1 VRPGGRGGANAGV
14 DQVTAN
20 EEAVDRGGAPG
31 EERRWYVVHTLSGQ
45 EYKVKEMLESRIKSH
60 EMGERIFQVLIPS
73 EKVAEVKAGK
83 KTISARK
90 FFPGYLLVEMVRTDD
105 TYYLVRRT
113 PGVIGFIG
121 SGSPIPLQ
129 EHEVKDVLSQ
139 IELKREKV
147 KPKTLFDIGETV
159 KVTDGPFINFNG
171 TIDEVNPDRG
181 KLKVL
186 VTIFG
191 RSTPVE
197 LEYWQ
202 VEKG

>member
-1 VRPGGRGGANAGV
+1 MSVP
-14 DQVTAN
+14 
-20 EEAVDRGGAPG
+20 EKLC
-31 EERRWYVVHTLSGQ
+31 EERNTRGVSMATEEMDKKWYVVHTLSGQ
-45 EYKVKEMLESRIKSH
+45 EYKVKEMLESRIKSY
-60 EMGERIFQVLIPS
+60 EMEQLIPHVLIPS

-90 FFPGYLLVEMVRTDD
+90 FFPGYILVEMARTDE
-105 TYYLVRRT
+105 TYYLVRQT

-129 EHEVKDVLSQ
+129 EHEIQDVLAQ
-139 IELKREKV
+139 IELKKEKV
-147 KPKTLFDIGETV
+147 KPKVLFEIGETV
-159 KVTDGPFINFNG
+159 KITDGPFINFNG
-171 TIDEVNPDRG
+171 TIDEVNPDKG

-186 VTIFG
+186 VSIFG

>member
-1 VRPGGRGGANAGV
+1 MVKEPAV
-14 DQVTAN
+14 EN
-20 EEAVDRGGAPG
+20 EEMQDQ
-31 EERRWYVVHTLSGQ
+31 ERKWYVVHTLSGQ

-60 EMGERIFQVLIPS
+60 ETEQLIFQVLIPS
-73 EKVAEVKAGK
+73 EKVAEVKGGK

-90 FFPGYLLVEMVRTDD
+90 FFPGYLLVEMVRTDE
-105 TYYLVRRT
+105 TYYLVRQT

-121 SGSPIPLQ
+121 SGSPIPLH
-129 EHEVKDVLSQ
+129 EHEIKDVLSQ
-139 IELKREKV
+139 IEVKKEKV
-147 KPKTLFDIGETV
+147 KPKILFEVGETA
-159 KVTDGPFINFNG
+159 KITDGPFINFNG
-171 TIDEVNPDRG
+171 VIDEVNPDRG

-186 VTIFG
+186 VAIFG

>member
-1 VRPGGRGGANAGV
+1 MEKRL
-14 DQVTAN
+14 
-20 EEAVDRGGAPG
+20 
-31 EERRWYVVHTLSGQ
+31 YVVHTLSGQ

-60 EMGERIFQVLIPS
+60 EMDSLITQVLIPS

-90 FFPGYLLVEMVRTDD
+90 FFPGYLLVEMTCTDES
-105 TYYLVRRT
+105 YYLVRQT

-129 EHEVKDVLSQ
+129 EHEIQDVLAQ
-139 IELKREKV
+139 IEVKKEKV
-147 KPKTLFDIGETV
+147 KPKILFEIGETV
-159 KVTDGPFINFNG
+159 KVNDGPFINFNG

-181 KLKVL
+181 RLKVL

>member
-1 VRPGGRGGANAGV
+1 MGNDMVAEDKGKEMPARK
-14 DQVTAN
+14 
-20 EEAVDRGGAPG
+20 
-31 EERRWYVVHTLSGQ
+31 WYVVHTLSGQ

-60 EMGERIFQVLIPS
+60 EMEALIFQVLIPS
-73 EKVAEVKAGK
+73 EKVAEVKGGK

-90 FFPGYLLVEMVRTDD
+90 FFPGYLLVEMVRTDE
-105 TYYLVRRT
+105 TYYLVRQT

-121 SGSPIPLQ
+121 SGSPIPLR
-129 EHEVKDVLSQ
+129 EHEIKDVLSQ
-139 IELKREKV
+139 IEVKREKV
-147 KPKTLFDIGETV
+147 KPKVLFEIGETV

-186 VTIFG
+186 VAIFG

-202 VEKG
+202 VEKA

>member
-1 VRPGGRGGANAGV
+1 MVKEP
-14 DQVTAN
+14 
-20 EEAVDRGGAPG
+20 AVEDK
-31 EERRWYVVHTLSGQ
+31 EMQEQDRRWYVVHTLSGQ

-60 EMGERIFQVLIPS
+60 EMEDLVFQVLIPS

-83 KTISARK
+83 KTITSRK
-90 FFPGYLLVEMVRTDD
+90 FFPGYLLVEMIRTDE
-105 TYYLVRRT
+105 TYYLVRQT

-121 SGSPIPLQ
+121 SGAPIPLQ
-129 EHEVKDVLSQ
+129 EREIQDVLSQ
-139 IELKREKV
+139 IEVKKEKV
-147 KPKTLFDIGETV
+147 KPKILFEVGEAV
-159 KVTDGPFINFNG
+159 KVTDGPFVNFTG
-171 TIDEVNPDRG
+171 VIDEVDPDRG

-186 VTIFG
+186 VSIFG

>member
-1 VRPGGRGGANAGV
+1 MTDNGQGVEPKDEGAQ
-14 DQVTAN
+14 D
-20 EEAVDRGGAPG
+20 
-31 EERRWYVVHTLSGQ
+31 RRWYVVHTLAGQ
-45 EYKVKEMLESRIKSH
+45 EYKVKEMLESRVKSH
-60 EMGERIFQVLIPS
+60 EMEGLISRVLIPS

-90 FFPGYLLVEMVRTDD
+90 FFPGYLMVEMVRTDE
-105 TYYLVRRT
+105 TYYLVRQT

-129 EHEVKDVLSQ
+129 EHEVQDVLSQ

-147 KPKTLFDIGETV
+147 KPKTLFELGEAV

-171 TIDEVNPDRG
+171 TVDEVNPDRG

-202 VEKG
+202 VEKE

>member
-1 VRPGGRGGANAGV
+1 VR
-14 DQVTAN
+14 QVTDN
-20 EEAVDRGGAPG
+20 GQGVEPRDEGAQD
-31 EERRWYVVHTLSGQ
+31 RRWYVVHTLAGQ
-45 EYKVKEMLESRIKSH
+45 EYKVKEMIESRVKSH
-60 EMGERIFQVLIPS
+60 EMEGLITRVLIPS

-90 FFPGYLLVEMVRTDD
+90 FFPGYLMVEMARTDE
-105 TYYLVRRT
+105 TYYLVRQT

-129 EHEVKDVLSQ
+129 EHEVQDVLSQ

-202 VEKG
+202 VEKE

>member
-1 VRPGGRGGANAGV
+1 M

>member
-1 VRPGGRGGANAGV
+1 MVKEPAV
-14 DQVTAN
+14 EDK
-20 EEAVDRGGAPG
+20 EAQ
-31 EERRWYVVHTLSGQ
+31 EQERKWYVVHTLSGQ

-60 EMGERIFQVLIPS
+60 EMEGLVFQVLIPS

-83 KTISARK
+83 KTITARK
-90 FFPGYLLVEMVRTDD
+90 FFPGYLLVEMIRTDE
-105 TYYLVRRT
+105 TYYLVRQT

-121 SGSPIPLQ
+121 SGGPVPLQ
-129 EHEVKDVLSQ
+129 EHEIKDVLSQ
-139 IELKREKV
+139 IEVKKEKV
-147 KPKTLFDIGETV
+147 KPKILFDVGETV

-171 TIDEVNPDRG
+171 VIDEINPDRG

-186 VTIFG
+186 VSIFG

>member
-1 VRPGGRGGANAGV
+1 V

-20 EEAVDRGGAPG
+20 EQAVDRGGAPG

>member
-1 VRPGGRGGANAGV
+1 M
-14 DQVTAN
+14 T
-20 EEAVDRGGAPG
+20 EEAVH
-31 EERRWYVVHTLSGQ
+31 EKNWYVVHTLSGQ
-45 EYKVKEMLESRIKSH
+45 EYKVREALEGKIRVNEMEELIS
-60 EMGERIFQVLIPS
+60 QVLIPS
-73 EKVAEVKAGK
+73 ERVAEVKGGK

-90 FFPGYLLVEMVRTDD
+90 FFPGYLLVQMALTDE
-105 TYYLVRRT
+105 TYYFIRQT

-129 EHEVKDVLSQ
+129 EHEVKDILDQ
-139 IELKREKV
+139 IEAKKEKV
-147 KPKTLFDIGETV
+147 KPKVLFDIGETV
-159 KVTDGPFINFNG
+159 KVTDGPFENFSAV
-171 TIDEVNPDRG
+171 IDEVDPERG

-202 VEKG
+202 VEKA

>member
-1 VRPGGRGGANAGV
+1 M

-20 EEAVDRGGAPG
+20 EQAVDRGGAPG

-147 KPKTLFDIGETV
+147 KPKTLLPSSAREARTQRPQRMQRLPSASTSGCEASTLR
-159 KVTDGPFINFNG
+159 
-171 TIDEVNPDRG
+171 RG
-181 KLKVL
+181 KRNGY
-186 VTIFG
+186 FG
-191 RSTPVE
+191 AVIPKR
-197 LEYWQ
+197 
-202 VEKG
+202 

>member
-1 VRPGGRGGANAGV
+1 MRPGGRGGANAGV

>member
-1 VRPGGRGGANAGV
+1 MGSSRGIMV
-14 DQVTAN
+14 K
-20 EEAVDRGGAPG
+20 EPAVEDK
-31 EERRWYVVHTLSGQ
+31 EMQEQERKWYVVHTLSGQ

-60 EMGERIFQVLIPS
+60 EMEDLVFQVLIPS

-83 KTISARK
+83 KTITARK
-90 FFPGYLLVEMVRTDD
+90 FFPGYLLVEMIRTDES
-105 TYYLVRRT
+105 YYLVRQT

-121 SGSPIPLQ
+121 SGAPIPLQ
-129 EHEVKDVLSQ
+129 EHEIQDVLSQ
-139 IELKREKV
+139 IEVKKEKV
-147 KPKTLFDIGETV
+147 KPKILFDLGETV

-171 TIDEVNPDRG
+171 VIDEVNPDRG

-186 VTIFG
+186 VSIFG

>member
-1 VRPGGRGGANAGV
+1 MIRGRTVDTGVR
-14 DQVTAN
+14 QVTAN
-20 EEAVDRGGAPG
+20 EQAVELKDEGGQDRK
-31 EERRWYVVHTLSGQ
+31 WYVVHTLSGQ

-60 EMGERIFQVLIPS
+60 EMEGLIFQVLIPS

-90 FFPGYLLVEMVRTDD
+90 FFPGYLMVEMVRTDE
-105 TYYLVRRT
+105 TYYLVRQT

-121 SGSPIPLQ
+121 SGAPIPLQ

-159 KVTDGPFINFNG
+159 KVTDGPFINFTG